1 MARDVETILSEM
13 RANPAGVTFSEA
25 CKVGDHF
32 FSEFGKARTV
42 GSHRI
47 YKTPWPGDPRINI
60 QKDGPKAKRYQVVQM
75 IEAIDK
81 LKAIKAA
88 QAAEAEKAAAVPGKK
103 GRGR

>member
-1 MARDVETILSEM
+1 M
-13 RANPAGVTFSEA
+13 RANPADATFSEA
-25 CKVGDHF
+25 CKVEDHF
-32 FSEFGKARTV
+32 FNGFSKARTV

-47 YKTPWPGDPRINI
+47 YKTPWPGAPRINI

-88 QAAEAEKAAAVPGKK
+88 QAAEAGKAAAIPGKK
-103 GRGR
+103 GKRT

>member
-1 MARDVETILSEM
+1 MARDVETILSAM

-32 FSEFGKARTV
+32 FGEFGKARTV

-75 IEAIDK
+75 IESIDK

-88 QAAEAEKAAAVPGKK
+88 QAAEVKRAVVPGKK